1 MGSLTHLTSDK
12 WLHKRAY
19 KLNLPSDNSLELEA
33 PLPPPKKKP
42 EERGVFLAILCFVVE
57 INPSLPPKDPP
68 LPKYC
73 IGSLGIYFITIVN

>member
-33 PLPPPKKKP
+33 PPPSQIKT
-42 EERGVFLAILCFVVE
+42 EEKSVFLAILCFVVE

-68 LPKYC
+68 LPKY
-73 IGSLGIYFITIVN
+73 